1 MPAQLGGIA
10 MKTVSVVEE
19 LMLHNLSCSQCR
31 AGEPCLVAEHIEDC
45 WPTRVAS
52 QAAATLLDLTVAN
65 DDRPPAPNKVTV
77 PQFSRF

>member
-1 MPAQLGGIA
+1 
-10 MKTVSVVEE
+10 MKTASVVEE

-45 WPTRVAS
+45 WPQRVAS
-52 QAAATLLDLTVAN
+52 QAAASLLDLTVAN
-65 DDRPPAPNKVTV
+65 DDQSPVRNTVKV

>member
-1 MPAQLGGIA
+1 
-10 MKTVSVVEE
+10 MKTASVVEE

-31 AGEPCLVAEHIEDC
+31 VGEPCLVAEHIEDC
-45 WPTRVAS
+45 WPMRVAS

-65 DDRPPAPNKVTV
+65 DEVHPVQNKVKV

>member
-1 MPAQLGGIA
+1 
-10 MKTVSVVEE
+10 MKTASVVKE

-45 WPTRVAS
+45 WPMRVAS
-52 QAAATLLDLTVAN
+52 QAAASLLDLTVAN
-65 DDRPPAPNKVTV
+65 DDQPPLQNRVTV